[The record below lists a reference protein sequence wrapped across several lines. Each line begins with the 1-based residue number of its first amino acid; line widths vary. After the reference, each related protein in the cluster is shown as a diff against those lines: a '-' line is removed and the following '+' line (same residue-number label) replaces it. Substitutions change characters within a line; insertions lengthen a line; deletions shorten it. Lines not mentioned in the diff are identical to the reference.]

1 VTGGDPPIAD
11 RLPEFAERIGI
22 DLSPIDLTDPTDARW
37 LLACVWPDTGR
48 ADRVEA
54 SIRLAQQHPP
64 MLLTG
69 RANQV
74 LPSVLG
80 DLPVGTTAIVM
91 TTWAF
96 GYFSIDE
103 RTEFVRILRT
113 ASERQPVV
121 WISAENRGVVEALDG
136 GPERESSD
144 DILGALL
151 IDGGHVEARP
161 LARVHSHGN
170 WIDWITEA

>member
-1 VTGGDPPIAD
+1 MANRRSPNGC
-11 RLPEFAERIGI
+11 REFAERIGI
-22 DLSPIDLTDPTDARW
+22 DLSPIDLTDPSDARW

-54 SIRLAQQHPP
+54 SIRLVRQHPP
-64 MLLTG
+64 MLITG

-74 LPSVLG
+74 LPPLLG
-80 DLPVGTTAIVM
+80 DLPAGATAIVM

-103 RTEFVRILRT
+103 RAEFVDILRT

-121 WISAENRGVVEALDG
+121 WISAENAGVVGELAPS
-136 GPERESSD
+136 GPESQSSD

-151 IDGGHVEARP
+151 FDGGAVEAHP

-170 WIDWITEA
+170 WLDWISET